1 MPTLNRHLSGAAS
14 FSALRYLHFAEQ
26 APDDTT
32 AMLCYGTLA
41 LGAASLVA
49 RLQQSAGLEE
59 SPGYLILTRT
69 ADELRQLSQVP
80 GNHAEELRALT
91 TELTATWLNAEEQEQ
106 RSRKRKGKGKDKQS

>member
-1 MPTLNRHLSGAAS
+1 MPNLNDHLSGAAS
-14 FSALRYLHFAEQ
+14 YSALRYLHFAEQ

-41 LGAASLVA
+41 LGAASLIA

-69 ADELRQLSQVP
+69 AEELRQLSQVP

-91 TELTATWLNAEEQEQ
+91 TELTATLLNAEE
-106 RSRKRKGKGKDKQS
+106 